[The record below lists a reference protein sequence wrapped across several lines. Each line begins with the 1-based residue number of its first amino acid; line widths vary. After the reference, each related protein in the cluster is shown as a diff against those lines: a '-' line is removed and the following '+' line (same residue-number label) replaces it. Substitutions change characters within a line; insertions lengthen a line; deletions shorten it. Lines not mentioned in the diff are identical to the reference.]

1 MSQEV
6 RRSVHYF
13 LDWGM
18 WSSLCLV
25 MLSWLVVG
33 AVQFDDVGDEVDVF
47 ALAARADV
55 VVASD
60 EVSDEVDVFAL
71 AATLPWSAE
80 DFGLDEVSDEV
91 DVFAPCGKFA
101 RVVDAQ
107 TEVAF

>member
-1 MSQEV
+1 
-6 RRSVHYF
+6 
-13 LDWGM
+13 M

-33 AVQFDDVGDEVDVF
+33 AVQFDDVG
-47 ALAARADV
+47 
-55 VVASD
+55 
-60 EVSDEVDVFAL
+60 DEVDVFAL